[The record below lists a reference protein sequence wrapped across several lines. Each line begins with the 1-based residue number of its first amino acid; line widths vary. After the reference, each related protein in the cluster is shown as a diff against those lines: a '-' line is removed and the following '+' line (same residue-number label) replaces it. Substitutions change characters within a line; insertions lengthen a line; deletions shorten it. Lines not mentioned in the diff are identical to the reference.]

1 MTAWPHGGKLWQK
14 AVINNKTSIKKDRE
28 KKMKIVFENPDKVN
42 GLMTLTVE
50 DADFQNDVEKTLKD
64 YRKKANIPG
73 FRPGQ
78 VPMGMIKRQF
88 GTSVKVDVINKKL
101 GEEIYK
107 YVNDNKIKMLGEPL
121 PSEQQDPVDIE
132 KEAPYVFKFDIA
144 VAPEFKVELTGNDQI
159 DYYTIE
165 ADDKLIDNQVD
176 MFASR
181 SGHYDKVDAYDAA
194 QRDMI
199 YGDLRELDADGNAKE
214 GGIVQEHVMMMPD
227 YIKVD
232 DQKKLFDG
240 CKVGD
245 TIVFNPRKAYPDN
258 DAEVSSM
265 LKIKR
270 EEVAEHEGDF
280 SYYVTEI
287 SRFVKAE
294 VNKKLFDQV
303 FTDGSVNTEEEFRQK
318 IAESLKGQLAVDS
331 DYKFLQDVRAYLEKQ
346 VGELTYPEEL
356 LKRFMKNQNKDKG
369 DDFVEKN
376 FEQSLKELTWHL
388 IKEQLVAAQQIKV
401 EQADI
406 MEAAKGA
413 ARAQFAQYGMNNVP
427 EEYVENYAKEM
438 MKKEDAVQG
447 FVDRSID
454 FKLISALK
462 NVVKLNG
469 KTVSLDEFNKLMGA

>member
-1 MTAWPHGGKLWQK
+1 
-14 AVINNKTSIKKDRE
+14 
-28 KKMKIVFENPDKVN
+28 MKIVFENPDKVN

-50 DADFQNDVEKTLKD
+50 EEDYKNEVEKTLKD
-64 YRKKANIPG
+64 YRRKANVPG

-78 VPMGMIKRQF
+78 VPMGLIKRQF

-101 GEEIYK
+101 GEQIYS
-107 YVNDNKIKMLGEPL
+107 YVNENKIKMLGEPL
-121 PSEQQDPVDIE
+121 PSDQQDAVDIE

-144 VAPEFKVELTGNDQI
+144 VAPEFTAELTAKDKI
-159 DYYTIE
+159 DYYSIK
-165 ADDKLIDNQVD
+165 ADDKLIDNQID

-181 SGHYDKVDAYDAA
+181 GGHYDKVDSYDAA

-214 GGIVQEHVMMMPD
+214 GGIVVEHAMMMPD

-232 DQKKLFDG
+232 EQKQLFAAA
-240 CKVGD
+240 KVGD
-245 TIVFNPRKAYPDN
+245 TITFNPRKAYPDN

-270 EEVAEHEGDF
+270 EEVGEHEGDF

-294 VNKKLFDQV
+294 VNKQLFDQV
-303 FTDGSVNTEEEFRQK
+303 FADGSVNTEEEFRQK
-318 IAESLKGQLAVDS
+318 IAEGLKRQLAIDS
-331 DYKFLQDVRAYLEKQ
+331 DYKFLQDVRKYMEEK
-346 VGELTYPEEL
+346 VGKLTYPENL

-369 DDFVEKN
+369 DKFVEDN
-376 FEQSLKELTWHL
+376 FEQSIKELNWHL
-388 IKEQLVAAQQIKV
+388 IKEQLVEANAIKV

-406 MEAAKGA
+406 LEAAKGA
-413 ARAQFAQYGMNNVP
+413 ARAQFAQYGMNDVP
-427 EEYVENYAKEM
+427 EEYIENYAKEM
-438 MKKEDAVQG
+438 MKKEDSVQG
-447 FVDRSID
+447 FIDRSID
-454 FKLISALK
+454 LKLITALK
-462 NVVKLNG
+462 NVVKLNE